1 MVANVKGAGRPR
13 TDSLRLRITF
23 TFAPE
28 TINLFQESVS
38 PFKRSVFVK
47 FLIQAALRRVRC
59 DDKEGRHRKSS
70 VEWTDLNRSKR
81 LTPRPAFFRAVP
93 R

>member
-1 MVANVKGAGRPR
+1 MVANVKAQDVQER
-13 TDSLRLRITF
+13 TPCVFELRSLSP
-23 TFAPE
+23 PE

-59 DDKEGRHRKSS
+59 DDKEGRQRKSS